1 MMNVYERIENKSCKD
16 GVNII
21 KCNFNSPRIK
31 GLYCDGTIGI
41 SSSIKTSIEMGCI
54 AAEELGHHHMTVG
67 NIIDP
72 DCPQNR
78 KQERKARLWA
88 YNEMVGLRGLIDA
101 YEHGCQNRYDIAEY
115 LEITEEFLQECV
127 DCYRN
132 KYGVGK
138 MVDNYYIM
146 FIPHLAVGRII
157 N

>member
-1 MMNVYERIENKSCKD
+1 MNNYEKLLDKAHKNGLIVKEKPLQSSDGRICGNKIAIR
-16 GVNII
+16 VNLESNRN
-21 KCNFNSPRIK
+21 KACV
-31 GLYCDGTIGI
+31 L
-41 SSSIKTSIEMGCI
+41 
-54 AAEELGHHHMTVG
+54 AEELGHHITSVG
-67 NIIDP
+67 DIVNIDYVN
-72 DCPQNR
+72 DL

-88 YNEMVGLRGLIDA
+88 YNEMVGLRGFIDA